1 MNKKYLKLLILFG
14 IAITL
19 IVIYQTKLN
28 VFFNLEFL
36 KANIDALINWY
47 QSDSVFFI
55 FILAIITILCIAFSL
70 PVVALLALA
79 SGAIIG
85 PLYGGVL
92 VSLFSVIGASLS
104 FLIARYIFRA
114 ELEKKY
120 QNKVNTINKGLH
132 KNLWNYLFFIRI
144 AAVFPFFIVNIVLGL
159 SRVSLKNFF
168 ISTFIG
174 MLPVIFIYAFA
185 GRQLVQL
192 NSLKDVFSFNI
203 LIVFFLFGLL
213 LLAPIILKKITRKI
227 YK

>member
-1 MNKKYLKLLILFG
+1 
-14 IAITL
+14 
-19 IVIYQTKLN
+19 
-28 VFFNLEFL
+28 
-36 KANIDALINWY
+36 
-47 QSDSVFFI
+47 
-55 FILAIITILCIAFSL
+55 
-70 PVVALLALA
+70 
-79 SGAIIG
+79 
-85 PLYGGVL
+85 